1 MGSQRFCLRWNNH
14 QSNLLSVFDQLLHDE
29 AFVDVTLAVEG
40 QFLRAHKMVLSACS
54 PYFQALFVGHPD
66 KHPIV
71 ILKDVPYSDMRS
83 LLDFMY
89 RGEVSVDQDR
99 LTAFLKVAESLR
111 IKGLTEVHEERCD
124 LPEIANSLL
133 NPALPPPPPPNLHR
147 LTQIPPQVIKRH
159 HLPPTPMLNSALTGP
174 KRKRGR
180 PRKLS
185 GSNPGTPNPHINDDQ
200 DDIRTNNIG
209 NHLDTE
215 GGQTG
220 QCSPNAHCSPSL
232 TPDPAHCVDNTGS
245 SHTLNESDR
254 STSQSPLDT
263 KTEPKDELMHD
274 ESHFDGENETD
285 EYSLKIEEEPKPST
299 SGQDVLPSYQSA
311 VQTDGERYSSS
322 GSKCTN
328 EQRTC
333 DTDDESQQSDLIYYE
348 DMIACSPASSDIE
361 ENDGN
366 QPYTYNQFV
375 NKTNLTV
382 ETENMDEDIS
392 QYEQDSFQSI
402 INQQQKSQHQPQS
415 QQQATF
421 TSTIAMQSAS
431 SAPIVTANRNR
442 IDKMSIRKYC
452 TREGNHMYR
461 CNVCSKTYTHISNFC
476 RHFLAAHY
484 GIKQDIHCPVCLKPF
499 TRKDNMM
506 THAKQVHGMS
516 FLKGNNNNETTYDA
530 NIDYS

>member
-1 MGSQRFCLRWNNH
+1 
-14 QSNLLSVFDQLLHDE
+14 
-29 AFVDVTLAVEG
+29 
-40 QFLRAHKMVLSACS
+40 
-54 PYFQALFVGHPD
+54 
-66 KHPIV
+66 
-71 ILKDVPYSDMRS
+71 
-83 LLDFMY
+83 
-89 RGEVSVDQDR
+89 
-99 LTAFLKVAESLR
+99 
-111 IKGLTEVHEERCD
+111 
-124 LPEIANSLL
+124 
-133 NPALPPPPPPNLHR
+133 
-147 LTQIPPQVIKRH
+147 
-159 HLPPTPMLNSALTGP
+159 
-174 KRKRGR
+174 
-180 PRKLS
+180 
-185 GSNPGTPNPHINDDQ
+185 
-200 DDIRTNNIG
+200 
-209 NHLDTE
+209 
-215 GGQTG
+215 
-220 QCSPNAHCSPSL
+220 
-232 TPDPAHCVDNTGS
+232 
-245 SHTLNESDR
+245 
-254 STSQSPLDT
+254 
-263 KTEPKDELMHD
+263 
-274 ESHFDGENETD
+274 
-285 EYSLKIEEEPKPST
+285 
-299 SGQDVLPSYQSA
+299 
-311 VQTDGERYSSS
+311 
-322 GSKCTN
+322 
-328 EQRTC
+328 
-333 DTDDESQQSDLIYYE
+333 
-348 DMIACSPASSDIE
+348 MIACSPASSDIE